1 MIKTK
6 RAQGW
11 GFDLAV
17 AAIIFSLG
25 IVAFYLFSI
34 NSRNETAESFDNL
47 KYESGVIAGSL
58 FSEGAPASWTE
69 ANVIRIGLI
78 SRGQLNE
85 TKLAMFNSLAISDYQ
100 RTKSLFRITSNY
112 YISFSENLSIGNQT
126 IGIIGKQPVDAQ
138 NLLKVTRL
146 SSYNN
151 KPIIFYIYNWD

>member
-1 MIKTK
+1 MKNK

-11 GFDLAV
+11 GFDLAI

-47 KYESGVIAGSL
+47 RYESGVIAGSL
-58 FSEGAPASWTE
+58 FSEGAPDSWTE

-78 SRGQLNE
+78 SQGQLNE
-85 TKLAMFNSLAISDYQ
+85 TKLTRFNSLAISDYQ

-112 YISFSENLSIGNQT
+112 YISFSENIIIGNQT
-126 IGIIGKQPVDAQ
+126 IEVIGRQPVEAQ

-146 SSYNN
+146 TSYNN
-151 KPIIFYIYNWD
+151 KPIVLYIYSWD